1 MMNSKYKFTIFTSCY
16 NSEKFI
22 HRLYNS
28 LKAQSFRNFEWLI
41 VDDFSNDSTTSILES
56 IEREAPF
63 DVRVF
68 YNKSNQMIA
77 SCCNFA
83 VKNAD
88 GEFFIFLDHDDEL
101 VPQALERFNDIW
113 NDIPV
118 DQKSNL
124 AGMMSNCQ
132 DQHGN
137 FFQDELPE
145 PPCITSFYSMYYELG
160 IKGEKLFCYLTSVM
174 LENNFSVIDRYV
186 PENVVL
192 LNISDKYETYFF
204 NENLRIY
211 HVNQADHESLSQK
224 LTRGWKITFP
234 LGMRHAKLED
244 LNRRSMKM
252 IRDPFLFFS
261 TIIHFY
267 RFSLHA
273 NITFKESFDDLNSL
287 VLKVLLCLIAPFSLL
302 LYLMDKKKVK

>member
-1 MMNSKYKFTIFTSCY
+1 
-16 NSEKFI
+16 
-22 HRLYNS
+22 
-28 LKAQSFRNFEWLI
+28 
-41 VDDFSNDSTTSILES
+41 
-56 IEREAPF
+56 
-63 DVRVF
+63 
-68 YNKSNQMIA
+68 
-77 SCCNFA
+77 
-83 VKNAD
+83 
-88 GEFFIFLDHDDEL
+88 
-101 VPQALERFNDIW
+101 
-113 NDIPV
+113 
-118 DQKSNL
+118 
-124 AGMMSNCQ
+124 
-132 DQHGN
+132 
-137 FFQDELPE
+137 
-145 PPCITSFYSMYYELG
+145 
-160 IKGEKLFCYLTSVM
+160 M

-211 HVNQADHESLSQK
+211 HVNQPDHESLSQK